1 MLLISVINYFTNQKT
16 PRRGFDLFT
25 GSALGIVG
33 DFENDQSL
41 GRRLTRTELLSF
53 AKFLGGLWL
62 VHDYKWRADGIT
74 LFAGGSRRRVTI
86 TWDGACTA
94 TMSAKDLKVTR
105 QLLVG
110 RSIEAAQLQ
119 DNACRVVRYALNC
132 FLRGDLEAARRV
144 LSLDETP
151 SAQSLTATRHNRV
164 KSLVLIWIM
173 MLCLVMLLLA
183 PSVKEKELHHW
194 EGAYYGSIVMAAGFL
209 VAMIAMA
216 ITLHISKRQNRSTQD
231 SQKLMRPKESTSMN
245 VTQNKKPIIALLA
258 FVSLALGLIVAFAMT
273 KCGNL
278 ATRGQIPAIPQAVV
292 AYPDLEFPP
301 CDNYAKAAFRFWHP
315 ADISTIKGVAVLV
328 PGVNGDGRWMAH
340 YPLYKSFAEQHGFA
354 LLACYFTNPGGIF
367 GKNYCQ
373 ANMGS
378 GAALLEALRLFAAK
392 SGHPEIENAPLI
404 LWGHSAGGQF
414 NYEFACWKPERVIA
428 FIVNKG
434 GCYYTE
440 EPSPETRRVP
450 ALFFIGAKDED
461 FRINNITKFF
471 HGGRD
476 KGALWA
482 LAVEPNAGHELGGT
496 RELAM
501 RFFETIVPLR
511 LNTSGK
517 LIALNEAAG
526 WIGDLTTFTIS
537 RAQAG
542 GNHTGSWLPSEL
554 MAKRWQAFVKQ

>member
-1 MLLISVINYFTNQKT
+1 
-16 PRRGFDLFT
+16 
-25 GSALGIVG
+25 
-33 DFENDQSL
+33 
-41 GRRLTRTELLSF
+41 
-53 AKFLGGLWL
+53 
-62 VHDYKWRADGIT
+62 
-74 LFAGGSRRRVTI
+74 
-86 TWDGACTA
+86 
-94 TMSAKDLKVTR
+94 
-105 QLLVG
+105 
-110 RSIEAAQLQ
+110 
-119 DNACRVVRYALNC
+119 
-132 FLRGDLEAARRV
+132 
-144 LSLDETP
+144 
-151 SAQSLTATRHNRV
+151 
-164 KSLVLIWIM
+164 
-173 MLCLVMLLLA
+173 
-183 PSVKEKELHHW
+183 
-194 EGAYYGSIVMAAGFL
+194 
-209 VAMIAMA
+209 
-216 ITLHISKRQNRSTQD
+216 
-231 SQKLMRPKESTSMN
+231 MN

-258 FVSLALGLIVAFAMT
+258 FVMLALGLIVVFVLILVFVMI
-273 KCGNL
+273 KSGSL
-278 ATRGQIPAIPQAVV
+278 AERGQIRPIPRAVV

-301 CDNYAKAAFRFWHP
+301 CDSYGKAAFRFWHP

-328 PGVNGDGRWMAH
+328 PGANGDGRWMAH

-354 LLACYFTNPGGIF
+354 LVACYFINPAWSF
-367 GKNYCQ
+367 KTYYQ

-378 GAALLEALRLFAAK
+378 GAALLEALRLFAEK
-392 SGHPEIENAPLI
+392 SGHPEVENAPLI

-434 GCYYTE
+434 GIYYTE

-501 RFFETIVPLR
+501 RFFETIIPLR
-511 LNTSGK
+511 LNASGK
-517 LIALNEAAG
+517 LVPLNETAG
-526 WIGDLTTFTIS
+526 WIGDLTTFTVG

-554 MAKRWQAFVKQ
+554 MAKRWQAFVTTGLHISCTSSPTQVGSYIP